1 MSFETQRH
9 NKFGESGFWHWFG
22 VVEDRQDPKKL
33 GRVRVRVFGDHT
45 DDLAELPTEDLP
57 WAQVCVPITD
67 SVNKTPNVWDGQM
80 VFGFWADGAEK
91 QVPVVL
97 AQVPTENNSSSDP
110 AGKKT
115 KGFQDQ
121 REVKEVVRTDGSSP
135 SMGTDTSPKGNPAN
149 FVASPQ
155 SLKREETQHELKIPM
170 PKLPKIPSIGI
181 PGIDGAIED
190 AMEGLENSLPKIP
203 GLNEMMGIITENGLL
218 NLAAQPLLYLLM
230 NEIDKK
236 VKRIEDKLQSEVNEI
251 VGKITDEIDEVTDEI
266 EDELRE
272 EINKISRTVQD
283 SYDLIFGNIEKINN
297 HLYGIDDTVIG
308 DVKKKINDQLTI
320 YGTVINEV
328 IAHLNDSTAE
338 LGLDVRIPD
347 LAPPLLPD
355 SPPMKPFDYDVLMN
369 KYSEGT
375 LDSLLPSDAYDE
387 PPSKE
392 DTTRP
397 PQKPKKPSNP
407 LEHKET
413 VDEVESQYPYNSATE
428 TESGHIIEFDDT
440 PGAERIMVFHRSGSY
455 TEMTKDGS
463 VKYKSIK
470 DKEDIVNADSVSS
483 IAGNSKRLV
492 GGNVSDS
499 VGGQYDVIISGGD
512 LNIIVSGNA
521 NLNVA
526 GNVTQQIG
534 GNVSQKISGNVS
546 QNVSGSMSLKIG
558 GSMNVTTSGS
568 YNVKAST
575 INMKAGKINLN

>member
-22 VVEDRQDPKKL
+22 VVEDRNDPKKL

-45 DDLAELPTEDLP
+45 DDLTELPTEDLP

-80 VFGFWADGAEK
+80 VFGFWADGSEK
-91 QVPVVL
+91 QVPVVM

-135 SMGTDTSPKGNPAN
+135 SMGSDTSPKGNPDN
-149 FVASPQ
+149 YESSPQ
-155 SLKREETQHELKIPM
+155 SVIREETQHELKIPI
-170 PKLPKIPSIGI
+170 PKLPRIKSKF
-181 PGIDGAIED
+181 GIDGIVNDAID
-190 AMEGLENSLPKIP
+190 KLESELPSIP
-203 GLNEMMGIITENGLL
+203 GLNELFGIITKDGLI
-218 NLAAQPLLYLLM
+218 NLAAQPLLHLLLT
-230 NEIDKK
+230 EIENK
-236 VKRIEDKLQSEVNEI
+236 VKKIEDQLQSEIDELVNKTEEEIESLEIFDKIKDIESIVNE
-251 VGKITDEIDEVTDEI
+251 
-266 EDELRE
+266 
-272 EINKISRTVQD
+272 
-283 SYDLIFGNIEKINN
+283 SYTTIFDNLDKLNN
-297 HLYGIDDTVIG
+297 HLYGVEPQALTAVRELINSKLQVLADSINSQSEILRETLTKFNIDTAVIEELIPVLEVPELPKVEPIKPDDLDTLIQ
-308 DVKKKINDQLTI
+308 N
-320 YGTVINEV
+320 Y
-328 IAHLNDSTAE
+328 
-338 LGLDVRIPD
+338 
-347 LAPPLLPD
+347 
-355 SPPMKPFDYDVLMN
+355 KP
-369 KYSEGT
+369 
-375 LDSLLPSDAYDE
+375 
-387 PPSKE
+387 
-392 DTTRP
+392 
-397 PQKPKKPSNP
+397 PSNP
-407 LEHKET
+407 LEFKET
-413 VDEVESQYPYNSATE
+413 IDPVESKYPFNSATE
-428 TESGHIIEFDDT
+428 TESGHIVEFDDT
-440 PGAERIMVFHRSGSY
+440 PGSERVMVFHRSGSY
-455 TEMTKDGS
+455 VEMTKDGS

-499 VGGQYDVIISGGD
+499 VAGQYDVIISGGD

-546 QNVSGSMSLKIG
+546 QDVSGSMTLKIA
-558 GSMNVTTSGS
+558 GSMNVTTSGT

-575 INMKAGKINLN
+575 INMKAAKINLN